1 MSTYKII
8 SEVQNGNKSNFE
20 LEEYL
25 LLNNIFVLSNVMKEI
40 VKRKL
45 ISPNIE
51 SRLKEI
57 SSYRNK
63 EHILIGIYTI
73 GHLSIATLI
82 KLGYPKY
89 HLDVYSN
96 LDDFDKEIVNKLSD
110 AYDEVL

>member
-1 MSTYKII
+1 MSIFKII
-8 SEVQNGNKSNFE
+8 SEVQNGNKSNLE

-25 LLNNIFVLSNVMKEI
+25 LLNNKFVLSNVMKEI
-40 VKRKL
+40 VKREH

-57 SSYRNK
+57 SSYRNR

-82 KLGYPKY
+82 KLGYSNY
-89 HLDVYSN
+89 NLDIYSN
-96 LDDFDKEIVNKLSD
+96 LDDFDKEIVNKLLD